1 MPDRLTD
8 HDMLHFTARG
18 WHRLRPG
25 LGADFHAGVCEQV
38 RSAFAANDGNNP
50 GNGIIDSA
58 PLIRQVIDH
67 PDTRA
72 ALESILGPGCRA
84 TCHRHAHV
92 TAAGS
97 ADQGLHQDGTGR
109 KLGGWS
115 RPWRRPH
122 RFRKVLVIYYPHD
135 VPLAMGPTGVVPGS
149 HLLNRSS
156 PRISERE
163 MPLVSQAGDVWLAD
177 FDLWHRARA
186 NGSRDER
193 IMVKFVV
200 ERVAEPTEPG
210 WAADGSF
217 EPDFAALAAEVAG
230 DDAQAIMRL
239 PRTWA
244 FLFNWLRGRPAAALP
259 TEAVDA
265 ARRDALLSVIAG
277 EDEVAGNEA
286 CYELAC
292 GGEACVGPLVDAL
305 RSDDA
310 VLREMAPVALSAVGA
325 AAAPALVELLTDDDP
340 WVRRSAMDTLG
351 DLGREAASQPAAV
364 AAAKKA
370 LKSSDE
376 WMRHNA
382 AAALAIW
389 GDAADDVDDALRAAL
404 DDAQPWVR
412 FNALNALV
420 HRGLLTGAD
429 SRWFDRLR
437 TEDAPQVSWYA
448 RELAAEVSA

>member
-1 MPDRLTD
+1 MAQKLTD
-8 HDMLHFTARG
+8 HEVLNFIARG

-25 LGADFHAGVCEQV
+25 LGADFHAAVCEQV
-38 RSAFAANDGNNP
+38 RSAFAANDGKNP
-50 GNGIIDSA
+50 GNGIIDGA

-109 KLGGWS
+109 KFGGWS

-122 RFRKVLVIYYPHD
+122 RLRKILVIYYPHD
-135 VPLAMGPTGVVPGS
+135 VPLEMGPTGVVPGS
-149 HLLNRSS
+149 HLLNRAS

-186 NGSRDER
+186 NQSPHDR

-200 ERVAEPTEPG
+200 ERVVEPVAAS
-210 WAADGSF
+210 WAADPSQM
-217 EPDFAALAAEVAG
+217 PDFDAFAAEGAG

-244 FLFNWLRGRPAAALP
+244 FVWNWLHGRPAGALP

-265 ARRDALLSVIAG
+265 TRRKALLARIAG
-277 EDEVAGNEA
+277 DDEVRGNEA
-286 CYELAC
+286 CYELARSGKSC
-292 GGEACVGPLVDAL
+292 AGLMVDAL
-305 RSDDA
+305 RSDDP
-310 VLREMAPVALSAVGA
+310 VMREMAPVALSAVGSDA
-325 AAAPALVELLTDDDP
+325 VSALVDLLGDDDA

-364 AAAKKA
+364 AAAKQA
-370 LKSSDE
+370 LNSRDE

-382 AAALAIW
+382 AAALATC
-389 GDAADDVDDALRAAL
+389 GDAAEGVDDALHAAL
-404 DDAQPWVR
+404 ADAQPWVR

-420 HRGLLTGAD
+420 HRGWLARAD
-429 SRWFDRLR
+429 ARWFDRLR
-437 TEDAPQVSWYA
+437 SEDAPQVSWYA
-448 RELAAEVSA
+448 RELAAEVGA